1 MEGFS
6 MKRNIAL
13 VLFCSIFL
21 LTLVLVPGT
30 SVQAAD
36 VAVYDTAAYCNVPA
50 ANPGD
55 PSYSEM
61 AEKQDT
67 YGFGCQHKDERLL
80 AETFILD
87 EEATIKSV
95 ELFAYQTGSDTTPTF
110 TGVYLMIYDGKP
122 GEGGNILWGDEV
134 TNIFDSAEFTGCYRV
149 LHSSRAHD
157 RPIMKIVADISK
169 GSTPVL
175 TLPAGTYWLA
185 FSLDGSLDSGPW
197 GVPNILD
204 TIYTVGTAMQRH
216 NGNWNIIKDN
226 VTGVQASIPLRLLAD
241 GKPPQAAPAAPVV
254 SALTDTS
261 VTLETIPGAEYR
273 LNDGAWQTDPE
284 FTGLTPNTTY
294 NLYARLAGTSTHEA
308 SPESPATAATT
319 LKSTQAAPAAP
330 VVSAL
335 TDTSVTLEA
344 IPGAEYRLNDGAWQT
359 DPEFTELTPNTTY
372 NLYARL
378 AGTSTHEAS
387 PESPATVATTLKP
400 SKTDPTDPIPKT
412 GESSGY
418 NPWLALLLI
427 SASGLIFLTR
437 KKKILQQRD

>member
-1 MEGFS
+1 
-6 MKRNIAL
+6 
-13 VLFCSIFL
+13 
-21 LTLVLVPGT
+21 
-30 SVQAAD
+30 
-36 VAVYDTAAYCNVPA
+36 
-50 ANPGD
+50 
-55 PSYSEM
+55 
-61 AEKQDT
+61 
-67 YGFGCQHKDERLL
+67 
-80 AETFILD
+80 
-87 EEATIKSV
+87 
-95 ELFAYQTGSDTTPTF
+95 
-110 TGVYLMIYDGKP
+110 MIYGGKP

-294 NLYARLAGTSTHEA
+294 NLYARLARTSTHAA
-308 SPESPATAATT
+308 SPASPAGGDDVEEHSGRPGRACCLRADRH
-319 LKSTQAAPAAP
+319 QRDAGDDPRCGIPA
-330 VVSAL
+330 
-335 TDTSVTLEA
+335 E
-344 IPGAEYRLNDGAWQT
+344 RW
-359 DPEFTELTPNTTY
+359 
-372 NLYARL
+372 RL
-378 AGTSTHEAS
+378 ANRSGIYGTYT
-387 PESPATVATTLKP
+387 
-400 SKTDPTDPIPKT
+400 
-412 GESSGY
+412 
-418 NPWLALLLI
+418 
-427 SASGLIFLTR
+427 
-437 KKKILQQRD
+437 